1 MPTEKKEKPYC
12 KNCANTCWTVDKSG
26 AHVKT
31 CGKKQKAID
40 SIKKDEMR
48 QCADYVRSM

>member
-1 MPTEKKEKPYC
+1 MTTEKKEKPYC
-12 KNCANTCWTVDKSG
+12 KNCSHTCWAVADNG

-31 CGKKQKAID
+31 CGIKNKAID

-48 QCADYVRSM
+48 QCFDYIRA